1 MQQTIKALGV
11 SVLLLSPVL
20 LSQPAWSAKGLEDLT
35 MFKSGS
41 LGRGLWHMELLSSSD
56 ATLTQGAAAVGKMS
70 ICADVAKQMAQNSQL
85 DEQSCTPKVLRNTK
99 DVAEVDVTC
108 TDGTHSHVTVNRET
122 DQTYVLDSQI
132 TQDGKT
138 RAIKARYSYEGAC
151 KNDAVIQL
159 DKNSV
164 ACKTLSSMD
173 AAKIT
178 SLCANSPEQYRAQ
191 CEQQAKQLGNICQ

>member
-1 MQQTIKALGV
+1 MKQTIKALGV

-41 LGRGLWHMELLSSSD
+41 LGKGLWHMELLSSND

-85 DEQSCTPKVLRNTK
+85 DEQTCTPKVLRNTK
-99 DVAEVDVTC
+99 DAAEVDVTC

-122 DQTYVLDSQI
+122 EQTYVLDSQI

-138 RAIKARYSYEGAC
+138 RAIKARYTYEGVC
-151 KNDAVIQL
+151 KNDSVIQL
-159 DKNSV
+159 DKDSV
-164 ACKTLSSMD
+164 ACKTLSSVD

-178 SLCANSPEQYRAQ
+178 SLCANAPEQYRAQ
-191 CEQQAKQLGNICQ
+191 CEQQAKQLGNVCQ